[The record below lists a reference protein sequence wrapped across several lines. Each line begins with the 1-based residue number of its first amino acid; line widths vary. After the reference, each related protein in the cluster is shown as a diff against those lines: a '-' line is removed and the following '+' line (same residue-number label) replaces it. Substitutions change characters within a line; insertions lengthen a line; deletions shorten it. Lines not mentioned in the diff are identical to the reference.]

1 MKEKRLNHRV
11 DLFIKFQRDIKL
23 NPKERSQVPQ
33 IREDLRLRVSKLQ
46 LQLQQLQL
54 QQTKLPW
61 PYFRL
66 DLKNLLTSIA

>member
-33 IREDLRLRVSKLQ
+33 IREDLRLRASKLQ
-46 LQLQQLQL
+46 QL

-66 DLKNLLTSIA
+66 DLKKLLTSIA